1 MMKKSMLKRLV
12 LAAVVAGSLAA
23 WQVPSEA
30 AVQVNPVAGMPADF
44 IKGCDVSMI
53 PEMEKYG
60 AKFYDVDGTEMDC
73 LQVLKNHGVNW
84 VRFRIW
90 NDPAKGQGGGGNT
103 DEARAIEMTRRAKAL
118 GMKVLIDFHYS
129 DWWADPA
136 KQYKPHAWEG
146 HSKEQLVQDVY
157 DYTAKVLKDFQAQGL
172 QPDMIQVGNEIK
184 NGMIWP
190 EGKLPSD
197 DGDKELSRMVAA
209 GLKAIHDN
217 DPKHEIKT
225 MIHLPDGGDNAVY
238 RNFFDSLITKNG
250 VNDFDI
256 IGMSYYPFWHG
267 TMQQLQENMNDVSKR
282 YNKDVIVVETAF
294 GYTNKN
300 FDDMPN
306 PYGETAERIG
316 GYRSTVQGQATG
328 LRDLMQH
335 IVDVPNHR
343 GTGIFYWE
351 PDWYAVPGV
360 GWKTGEGDEWDNLTM
375 FDDKGKALE
384 SMKVWSEVSNPQ
396 GKTVKAKVKEV
407 DNLTAEGGAGAPIEL
422 PDKTRVTF
430 TDDHAENMAITW
442 DNAKPVFDKTGVYT
456 VKGVVKDAGNK
467 AVTCKVTVIK
477 KVNLVQNPAF
487 ESVKLDGWTITGDKQ
502 AVDCVSKAGDA
513 LGQGA
518 MHYWAAN
525 AFHFTAQQSFT
536 GLKDGKYT
544 VAVATQGGGGQKIA
558 QLFVIGDNGQKQTA
572 DIKDT
577 GWNKWHVTTIK
588 DVVIK
593 GGKATIGVEMDA
605 APGNWGSLDNFE
617 FFLQE

>member
-12 LAAVVAGSLAA
+12 LAAVVAGSFAA
-23 WQVPSEA
+23 WQPASEA
-30 AVQVNPVAGMPADF
+30 AVQVNPVVGMPADF
-44 IKGCDVSMI
+44 IKGADVSMI

-60 AKFYDVDGTEMDC
+60 AKFYDVDGTQMDC

-84 VRFRIW
+84 IRLRIW
-90 NDPAKGQGGGGNT
+90 NDPSKGQGGGGNT
-103 DEARAIEMTRRAKAL
+103 DEAKALEMTKRAKAL
-118 GMKVLIDFHYS
+118 GLKVLIDFHYS

-136 KQYKPHAWEG
+136 KQYKPYAWEG

-157 DYTAKVLKDFQAQGL
+157 DYTAKVVKDFNEAGL
-172 QPDMIQVGNEIK
+172 TPG
-184 NGMIWP
+184 P
-190 EGKLPSD
+190 EGRFPGENNSQ
-197 DGDKELSRMVAA
+197 ELAKMVGA
-209 GLKAIHDN
+209 GLKAVHDN
-217 DPKHEIKT
+217 DPGHRIQT
-225 MIHLPDGGDNAVY
+225 MIHLPDGGSNDVY
-238 RNFFDSLITKNG
+238 QDFFNTLILKNG

-267 TMQQLQENMNDVSKR
+267 TMQQLQQNMDDVSKR

-294 GYTNKN
+294 GYTNQN
-300 FDDMPN
+300 FDDMKN
-306 PYGETAERIG
+306 PYGEAAERIG

-328 LRDLMQH
+328 LRDLMEH
-335 IVDVPNHR
+335 VVAVPDHR

-351 PDWYAVPGV
+351 PEWYAVPGA

-384 SMKVWSEVSNPQ
+384 SMKVWSEVSNPKA
-396 GKTVKAKVKEV
+396 KTVKATVKEI

-430 TDDHAENMAITW
+430 SDDHAENLAITW

-467 AVTCKVTVIK
+467 LVTCKVTVIK

-544 VAVATQGGGGQKIA
+544 VSVMTQGGGGQKLA
-558 QLFVIGDNGQKQTA
+558 QLFVIGDKGQKLTA
-572 DIKDT
+572 DIKDQ
-577 GWNKWHVTTIK
+577 GWNKWITTTIK
-588 DVVIK
+588 DVVVK
-593 GGKATIGVEMDA
+593 DGKATIGVDMDA
-605 APGNWGSLDNFE
+605 NAGNWGSFDNFE
-617 FFLQE
+617 FYLQE

>member
-12 LAAVVAGSLAA
+12 LAAVVAGSFAA
-23 WQVPSEA
+23 WQPASEA
-30 AVQVNPVAGMPADF
+30 AVQVNPVVGMPADF
-44 IKGCDVSMI
+44 IKGADVSMI

-129 DWWADPA
+129 DWWADPG

-172 QPDMIQVGNEIK
+172 QPEMIQVGNEVK
-184 NGMIWP
+184 SGMIWP

-197 DGDKELSRMVAA
+197 DGDLQFSRMVAA

-238 RNFFDSLITKNG
+238 RNFFDSLINKHG

-267 TMQQLQENMNDVSKR
+267 TMQQLQENMDDVSKR

-328 LRDLMQH
+328 LRDLMEH
-335 IVDVPNHR
+335 VVAVPNHR

-384 SMKVWSEVSNPQ
+384 SMKVWSEVSNPNA
-396 GKTVKAKVKEV
+396 KTVPVTFKAF
-407 DNLTAEGGAGAPIEL
+407 DNLAVEGGVGAPVEL
-422 PDKTRVTF
+422 PEKTRMTY
-430 TDDHAENMAITW
+430 TDDHAENLPVTW
-442 DNAKPVFDKTGVYT
+442 NNPRPVFNKTGVYT
-456 VKGVVKDAGNK
+456 VKGKVAGNK
-467 AVTCKVTVIK
+467 TVTCQVTVVK

-518 MHYWAAN
+518 MHYWAAD

-544 VAVATQGGGGQKIA
+544 VAVSTQGGGGQKLA
-558 QLFVIGDNGQKQTA
+558 QLFIIGDKGQKLTA
-572 DIKDT
+572 DIKDE

-588 DVVIK
+588 DVVVK
-593 GGKATIGVEMDA
+593 DGKATIGVEMDA

-617 FFLQE
+617 FYLQE